1 METTNNTQTVAEL
14 IHAIEMNTLSTI
26 YSKDDVL
33 RMLNTIKQTDVDV
46 DALITTLNNAIGQ
59 AIDDLSTEDLV
70 DFSSAEFT
78 LNYNEVQLED
88 VRLNSTEIYHA
99 VKDSVKTELLEFFT
113 NKELEQNEQ

>member
-46 DALITTLNNAIGQ
+46 DALINVVNEAIER
-59 AIDDLSTEDLV
+59 SVEDLQTDEIV
-70 DFSSAEFT
+70 DLSSAEFS
-78 LNYNEVQLED
+78 LNYNEVQLDD
-88 VRLNSTEIYHA
+88 VRVNSTDIYYA
-99 VKDSVKTELLEFFT
+99 VKKGVKTELIEFFT
-113 NKELEQNEQ
+113 NKEIEQNEQ